1 MDFRIYYGDNSVFV
15 CDVDQ
20 IEEAPRLNVQAI
32 AWADPNKDAYG
43 VGRCVLQAADYYIY
57 VYEQERFIQVLSE
70 TDLIDH
76 VLHSGR
82 VVVFKGRTIRDDIYR
97 AIAERAKE
105 DLGLPSK
112 SGSNLRLEGTR

>member
-15 CDVDQ
+15 GDVNQ

-43 VGRCVLQAADYYIY
+43 VGRCLLQSADYYLY
-57 VYEQERFIQVLSE
+57 VYDQNRFIQVLGE

-82 VVVFKGRTIRDDIYR
+82 VVAFKGRTIRDDTFR
-97 AIAERAKE
+97 AIAKRAKE
-105 DLGLPSK
+105 DFGLPPK
-112 SGSNLRLEGTR
+112 SGQNLRLEGAR